1 MEGRNTVMSK
11 AEELSIKIIKLMSES
26 DCGLAETLGALRTA
40 TMLFEHKA
48 SMMIYAGCAIKET
61 DNE

>member
-1 MEGRNTVMSK
+1 MSK